1 MESVTEDILNYIS
14 VSDQSEKIVDTLKQD
29 STGKS
34 KMTVRQLYFK
44 SGYSQIGCYDWSTEK
59 GWVDHMR
66 ISIRTNDFSNWSEIN
81 LLKN

>member
-1 MESVTEDILNYIS
+1 
-14 VSDQSEKIVDTLKQD
+14 
-29 STGKS
+29 
-34 KMTVRQLYFK
+34 MTVRQLYFK

-66 ISIRTNDFSNWSEIN
+66 ISIEQMIYNWSEIN